1 MLNVF
6 FIGSGR
12 LANNLA
18 HALQVNNVE
27 ITGVY
32 SRTKAHAVK
41 FASKFKTKVYEDLTR
56 IPANCDIYFLAVCDG
71 AISELAAQLKV
82 EGIVVHCS
90 GMMPQSCLGNH
101 KHKGVFWPIQSFSN
115 DYEVDLKNVPVC
127 IEAGE
132 EEDIRIL
139 EVIADKISRRVIQV
153 SEEERQKLHLAA
165 VLVNNFSNHL
175 FTLAQSILPP
185 NLNFGLLKPLIHET
199 ANKIENLPPQ
209 EAQTGPAIRRDL
221 TTIARHEELLKDNK
235 KLLEIY
241 RLLTLSIQDTID

>member
-18 HALQVNNVE
+18 GALQANN
-27 ITGVY
+27 IGISGVY
-32 SRTKAHAVK
+32 SRTKAHAEK
-41 FASKFKTKVYEDLTR
+41 FASKFNTTVFDDLKE
-56 IPANCDIYFLAVCDG
+56 IPTNCDIYFIAVCDG
-71 AISELAAQLKV
+71 AINALAAQIQV

-101 KHKGVFWPIQSFSN
+101 KHKGIFWPIQSFSI
-115 DYEVDLKNVPVC
+115 DYEVDLKNVPIC

-139 EVIADKISRRVIQV
+139 EVIADKISRNIIQV

-175 FTLAQSILPP
+175 FTLAESILPP
-185 NLNFGLLKPLIHET
+185 NLSFGLLKPLIHET
-199 ANKIENLPPQ
+199 ANKIENLPPK